1 MRTAP
6 LLVTLAIST
15 LSVLGLSQSALASDD
30 EACTKAPQEKWQT
43 IEQLKSKLT
52 EQGYKVKEIEFEDGC
67 AEAEVEDKDGKKSE
81 LKLDP
86 VTAAVVK
93 SED

>member
-6 LLVTLAIST
+6 NLAVIALAI
-15 LSVLGLSQSALASDD
+15 GLALTSNAFASED
-30 EACTKAPQEKWQT
+30 EGCTKAPKEQWLT
-43 IEQLKSKLT
+43 LEQLKSKLT

-67 AEAEVEDKDGKKSE
+67 AEADVEDKNGTKSE

-86 VTAAVVK
+86 VTASVVK
-93 SED
+93 SEDS